1 MIDEH
6 IFSTEVIIPDVFESM
21 LDVSL
26 QHKKLQEVMK
36 FVMNILQRH
45 ENGLKAFFTQFKT
58 MPSEM
63 EHIKSAKIEL
73 GKELDE
79 IKETTSN
86 HSEKISELQEKVN
99 IKSDIGETLKYLL
112 QVITA
117 HDSSLQI
124 NSKLIEELKSDKET
138 FTSKTTAL
146 EAISKDLNA
155 KIDLINAALTKIQKH
170 EAESKQKIINLS
182 SRVVENTEND
192 AKKTQYLL
200 SDKFIPKFDRNDQ
213 KKNSDIKPINP
224 TNTPLEAKKLEKP
237 LSEPLSEDRKLKNE
251 EKKTKPA
258 LKTNFFE
265 GIFPFPNKS
274 YTETEKFFQTPTES
288 PAEIKPAL
296 RSPTVPSQFKNY
308 ESRLDIIEKILGSS
322 ESPNFHRRIE
332 HFEKMI
338 QYFEGIIEKIQPEIR
353 INQLNIKKIHKK
365 TQDLEKEV
373 IKKLNVEH
381 FDSIK
386 GLVFAMASGATKKE
400 LPAVQNISTI
410 EMNYVDNFSKRIEKL
425 ESCYVENKISGIN
438 FDEINFKMKKIEQK
452 IDFKLDTIELEK
464 IKQSIKDM
472 SEQQRNASLESDKEK
487 KNFFSALK
495 PSDSSLIASMNRRF
509 LTFEDTVR
517 SLHLPYGITLNTMW
531 DEIQKLWDNFKYTL
545 ASLEAFTAQLD
556 SKLIEATERQSQI
569 IIERLFKSYE
579 SDVRNQIKTFAE
591 TSDKKYADKF
601 EMLRGFKYV
610 ESVFNRIETVLNK
623 VEGED
628 AMLARKP
635 LGGWSCGSCEKN
647 LDKLN
652 AKAALHTPWNR
663 LPVRDPKERISKAGA
678 AFSKMLCTMP
688 LEPLKKRSFGE
699 EDYSLPPVIKTE
711 RSITPQPTF

>member
-6 IFSTEVIIPDVFESM
+6 IFTTEVIIPDAFESM
-21 LDVSL
+21 LDVSI

-45 ENGLKAFFTQFKT
+45 EDGLKTFFTQFKSV
-58 MPSEM
+58 PSEM
-63 EHIKSAKIEL
+63 EHMKSAKAEL
-73 GKELDE
+73 GKEVDE
-79 IKETTSN
+79 VKETVSS
-86 HSEKISELQEKVN
+86 HDEMISELKEKVN

-112 QVITA
+112 QMITV
-117 HDSSLQI
+117 HDSSLQL
-124 NSKLIEELKSDKET
+124 NSKLIEELKSDKED
-138 FTSKTTAL
+138 FKSKTAAL
-146 EAISKDLNA
+146 EAISKDLNG
-155 KIDLINAALTKIQKH
+155 KIDLINAALIKIQKH
-170 EAESKQKIINLS
+170 EAESKQKIININ
-182 SRVVENTEND
+182 SRAVENTESD
-192 AKKTQYLL
+192 TKKTQYLL
-200 SDKFIPKFDRNDQ
+200 SEKFIPKIERNDQ
-213 KKNSDIKPINP
+213 KKNLEIKLINQTESP
-224 TNTPLEAKKLEKP
+224 SETKKSEKP
-237 LSEPLSEDRKLKNE
+237 LTDLLSEDRKLKNE
-251 EKKTKPA
+251 EKKTKPTI
-258 LKTNFFE
+258 KSNFFE

-274 YTETEKFFQTPTES
+274 FTETEKFFQTPTES
-288 PAEIKPAL
+288 SIK
-296 RSPTVPSQFKNY
+296 SPTVPNQFKSF

-322 ESPNFHRRIE
+322 ETSNFHRRIE
-332 HFEKMI
+332 YFEKTI
-338 QYFEGIIEKIQPEIR
+338 QYFEGIIEKIQPEVR
-353 INQLNIKKIHKK
+353 LNQMNIKKIHKK

-373 IKKLNVEH
+373 IKKLNAEH

-400 LPAVQNISTI
+400 LPAVQNVSTI

-425 ESCYVENKISGIN
+425 EGLYIENKISGIN
-438 FDEINFKMKKIEQK
+438 FEEINFKMKKIEQK
-452 IDFKLDTIELEK
+452 MDFKIDTIELEK
-464 IKQSIKDM
+464 IKQSIKTM
-472 SEQQRNASLESDKEK
+472 SEQQRNASLESDKDK
-487 KNFFSALK
+487 KNYFSALK

-509 LTFEDTVR
+509 LTFEDTVK

-569 IIERLFKSYE
+569 IIERLFKAHE

-591 TSDKKYADKF
+591 NSDKKYADKF

-610 ESVFNRIETVLNK
+610 ESMFNRIEAVLNK

-678 AFSKMLCTMP
+678 AFSKMLCTIP
-688 LEPLKKRSFGE
+688 LEPLKKKSLGE

-711 RSITPQPTF
+711 RSITPQPKF